1 MGDDGRD
8 DDAKKAYEGVLNIEQ
23 KFGTAKTSGD
33 KVQSFLDR
41 VRLRLKKEP
50 FNIDL
55 PDNDAVSILWFAINH
70 GLNGFLF
77 DNILFIPLFSSFISF
92 CTKQSLSLLLLGAS
106 SFFFSSLFRPIS
118 CFVFS
123 DQIFTEKLLLFV
135 L

>member
-55 PDNDAVSILWFAINH
+55 PDNDAVSTLH
-70 GLNGFLF
+70 GRFGSRVS
-77 DNILFIPLFSSFISF
+77 D
-92 CTKQSLSLLLLGAS
+92 QY
-106 SFFFSSLFRPIS
+106 SSLIITI
-118 CFVFS
+118 
-123 DQIFTEKLLLFV
+123 IFLPWFW
-135 L
+135 